1 MPDRVFANYD
11 DYYYYEDEVE
21 PEKEPEQNR
30 VRRSPRSKRC
40 SSKTH
45 CCRCLEKNKDL
56 TKEEYRKYYN
66 FFLTDNPNTECPKAG
81 HAAYSDAVRTEV
93 SRKVYLNNN
102 TYEPNFPDLSV
113 SASNFMVIVLL
124 QAQIS
129 QILNYSLIH
138 IRQLQILFN

>member
-1 MPDRVFANYD
+1 M
-11 DYYYYEDEVE
+11 
-21 PEKEPEQNR
+21 NR
-30 VRRSPRSKRC
+30 LTKFKFFRSPRSKRC

-81 HAAYSDAVRTEV
+81 HAAYSDSVRTEV
-93 SRKVYLNNN
+93 SRRINLNNV

-113 SASNFMVIVLL
+113 SASNFMVIFYCKLRYRVPCSWH
-124 QAQIS
+124 QKS
-129 QILNYSLIH
+129 NSPILEFKVVQNAFTIKDKAWNIFQS
-138 IRQLQILFN
+138 NT

>member
-1 MPDRVFANYD
+1 MHKKFKKKFILNFF
-11 DYYYYEDEVE
+11 
-21 PEKEPEQNR
+21 KFF
-30 VRRSPRSKRC
+30 RSPRSRRC

-113 SASNFMVIVLL
+113 SASNFMVIVFYCKLR
-124 QAQIS
+124 S
-129 QILNYSLIH
+129 KPSLK
-138 IRQLQILFN
+138 IRMANTIFWINLGGTA